1 MGEFHLNGIGFKLN
15 VEANGDR
22 QFL

>member
-15 VEANGDR
+15 VVANGDR